1 MKQKFDTQSD
11 PAEVLSHYWGYDSFR
26 PVQLDIVRSVLEGN
40 DTLGL
45 LPTGGGKSITFQVP
59 AMMFDGLTIVVTPLI
74 SLMKDQVDNLRQ
86 RGIHACC
93 VHSGLSMREIRLAY
107 DRCRLGKSKILYIS
121 PERLK
126 ASSFISELREWTVS
140 LIVVDE
146 AHCISQWGYDFRPSY
161 LNIGSLRKQLGMQV
175 PVLALTASATEEV
188 RKDIAQ
194 KLDFRDGWQLF
205 SLSFARDNLIYVV
218 RHTPDKDGKLID
230 VLSHTSGSAIVY
242 VRSRARTRSY
252 AEMLRR
258 NGFDAEFYHAGLSP
272 EEKSERQDR
281 WKTGVTRVMVATNAF
296 GMGID
301 KADVRTVVHMDIPP
315 SIEEYYQEAG
325 RAGRDGLPAYA
336 VVIAAP
342 QDKAKLMRN
351 LAAAFP
357 PKDFIANVYNLV
369 GAFLNV
375 VIGEG
380 YQKVFEFN
388 IESFT
393 STFRLE
399 PRMVRGALN
408 LLTQSNYIEYIE
420 DPDTRS
426 RLMMLCR
433 REELYSCDIPEP
445 ADKVLQTVLRLY
457 TGVFADYAYISEIE
471 IGRRAGV
478 STDDVYQSML
488 LLSRMK
494 LIHYVPRSANPY
506 IYYTTS
512 RELPRYIVIPK
523 SVYEERRAIAQA
535 RIEAVTNLVYDD
547 SLCRQ
552 RRILE
557 YFGEKNAGDCGRCD
571 VCRSRRPRTIEIS
584 EDYLENVVMRYARHP
599 GGTTVAELTDGNLQ
613 GPRESV
619 IGAVRTLLDRGD
631 IVLNADGIIRAR

>member
-59 AMMFDGLTIVVTPLI
+59 AMMLDGLTIVVTPLI

-619 IGAVRTLLDRGD
+619 IEAVRTLLDRGD
-631 IVLNADGIIRAR
+631 IVLSADGIIRAR

>member
-26 PVQLDIVRSVLEGN
+26 PVQLDIVRSVLEGY

-59 AMMFDGLTIVVTPLI
+59 AMMLDGLTIVVTPLI

-86 RGIHACC
+86 RGIRACC

-188 RKDIAQ
+188 HKDIAQ

-571 VCRSRRPRTIEIS
+571 VCRSRRPHTIEIS
-584 EDYLENVVMRYARHP
+584 EDYLENVVLRYARHP

-619 IGAVRTLLDRGD
+619 IEAVRTLLDRGD
-631 IVLNADGIIRAR
+631 IVLGADGVIRAR

>member
-26 PVQLDIVRSVLEGN
+26 PVQLDIVRSVLDGN

-74 SLMKDQVDNLRQ
+74 SLMKDQVDNLRL
-86 RGIHACC
+86 RGIRACC

-281 WKTGVTRVMVATNAF
+281 WKTGITRVMVATNAF

-375 VIGEG
+375 AIGEG

-388 IESFT
+388 IEGFT

-512 RELPRYIVIPK
+512 RELPRYLTIPRN
-523 SVYEERRAIAQA
+523 VYEDRQAIARA
-535 RIEAVTNLVYDD
+535 RIEAVTALVYDD
-547 SLCRQ
+547 TCCRQ

-619 IGAVRTLLDRGD
+619 IEAVRTLLDRGD
-631 IVLNADGIIRAR
+631 IVLGADGVIRAR

>member
-86 RGIHACC
+86 RGIRACC

-619 IGAVRTLLDRGD
+619 IEAVRTLLDRGD
-631 IVLNADGIIRAR
+631 IVLSADGVIRAR

>member
-86 RGIHACC
+86 RGIRACC

-336 VVIAAP
+336 AVIAAP

-619 IGAVRTLLDRGD
+619 IEAVRTLLDRGD
-631 IVLNADGIIRAR
+631 IVLSADGVIRAR

>member
-59 AMMFDGLTIVVTPLI
+59 AMMLDGLTIVVTPLI

-375 VIGEG
+375 AIGEG

-388 IESFT
+388 IDSFT

-433 REELYSCDIPEP
+433 REELYSYDIPEP

-512 RELPRYIVIPK
+512 RELPRYFVIPK

-584 EDYLENVVMRYARHP
+584 EDYLENVVLRYARHP

-619 IGAVRTLLDRGD
+619 IEAVRTLLDRGD
-631 IVLNADGIIRAR
+631 IVLGADGVIRAR